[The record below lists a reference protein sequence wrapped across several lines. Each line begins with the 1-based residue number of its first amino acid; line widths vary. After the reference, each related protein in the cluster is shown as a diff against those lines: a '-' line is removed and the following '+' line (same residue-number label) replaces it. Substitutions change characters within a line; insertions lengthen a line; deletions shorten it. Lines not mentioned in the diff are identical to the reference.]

1 MSASAAAKQLGIH
14 VRMAQRWAQ
23 MYKTDPDSI
32 FIKHKKTGRSRI
44 LRDKH
49 KQVILEYI
57 DENLSAVWEQVME
70 RLLQRFQGL
79 RVSKST
85 IYNFYGLVKK
95 KELPAVVTVPKTR
108 AQTTTIL
115 DAISASGLIK
125 CSLRLLQTP
134 AKKRKR
140 EGYVE
145 LTSTGTV
152 TGHYFSF
159 LKATM
164 DEMDQ
169 YPHMK
174 GYYLIMD
181 NAPIHKS
188 EDIAKYI
195 ISRGYRYAYLPSY
208 SPELNPIE
216 QFWSV
221 VKSKY
226 LCLILGNCSI
236 CTIKERCRKTSGTNT
251 SSSTNAMNI
260 FINMRS
266 HVIVNHIHGILNVNT
281 TRGNRSDYLDGT
293 VPTFECQKDILTFA
307 LVSII
312 MDRGAGESVLS
323 LKEKDV
329 DMSLYAA
336 QIVLISLMG
345 KTINDDVQI
354 LRALISCCSV
364 IKLPERMTNLTVGET
379 ELITNYLDPILSAM
393 FHRW

>member
-1 MSASAAAKQLGIH
+1 M
-14 VRMAQRWAQ
+14 
-23 MYKTDPDSI
+23 
-32 FIKHKKTGRSRI
+32 
-44 LRDKH
+44 
-49 KQVILEYI
+49 
-57 DENLSAVWEQVME
+57 
-70 RLLQRFQGL
+70 
-79 RVSKST
+79 
-85 IYNFYGLVKK
+85 
-95 KELPAVVTVPKTR
+95 VTVPKTR

-169 YPHMK
+169 YSHMK
-174 GYYLIMD
+174 GHYLIMD

-221 VKSKY
+221 VKSKVKRNRLLEKETLMTRINEASNSLSVSDFKGFVRHSY
-226 LCLILGNCSI
+226 KCLD
-236 CTIKERCRKTSGTNT
+236 KCR
-251 SSSTNAMNI
+251 
-260 FINMRS
+260 
-266 HVIVNHIHGILNVNT
+266 
-281 TRGNRSDYLDGT
+281 
-293 VPTFECQKDILTFA
+293 
-307 LVSII
+307 
-312 MDRGAGESVLS
+312 DREHL
-323 LKEKDV
+323 
-329 DMSLYAA
+329 
-336 QIVLISLMG
+336 
-345 KTINDDVQI
+345 
-354 LRALISCCSV
+354 
-364 IKLPERMTNLTVGET
+364 
-379 ELITNYLDPILSAM
+379 
-393 FHRW
+393 